1 MACVTEPMGNSQAS
15 TATTTESAWTTTTS
29 LNQQQTLTVTNSDSS
44 TVSEEVNTV
53 TGLQTPTGRPISR
66 RAYMI
71 SRVSE

>member
-1 MACVTEPMGNSQAS
+1 MINVTEFMGNSQATS
-15 TATTTESAWTTTTS
+15 ATTPEPAWTTTTS
-29 LNQQQTLTVTNSDSS
+29 LNQQQTLTITNSDSS